1 MKNIHDKIRSA
12 LQFMEDDYGRC
23 YAFQLIRSDVRDRAR
38 NEVGKAVR
46 QAVGFDV
53 VGAVRRVE
61 EVREMRSTLE
71 QLRKEGI
78 THFSADWVKDVL
90 FKFPSPRGLDAT

>member
-1 MKNIHDKIRSA
+1 MKNIHDKIKDA

-23 YAFQLIRSDVRDRAR
+23 HTFQLVRSDVRERAR

-46 QAVGFDV
+46 QTVCFNV

-61 EVREMRSTLE
+61 AVKEVRRTLD
-71 QLRKEGI
+71 QFRKEGT
-78 THFSADWVKDVL
+78 THFSADWVKNVL
-90 FKFPSPRGLDAT
+90 FKFPLPRGLDAT